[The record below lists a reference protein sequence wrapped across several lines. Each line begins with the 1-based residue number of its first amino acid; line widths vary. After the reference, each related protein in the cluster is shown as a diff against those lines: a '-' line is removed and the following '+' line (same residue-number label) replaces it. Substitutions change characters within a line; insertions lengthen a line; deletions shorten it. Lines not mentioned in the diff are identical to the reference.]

1 MLPFY
6 TKWLSPAE
14 YGTADLI
21 TVYTTFLFCIFSC
34 CIQDSIFIYPK
45 GKNFEK
51 QRKYFSSGF
60 FFILSSL
67 LVLALVFFVIYH
79 FFRELPWLSFF
90 NNYIWYIYVYI
101 AVFLLQSY
109 FQQFTRA
116 IDKLVMYSLN
126 GFFLVIITVIASVLW
141 IPKYGVIG
149 YVLAQIAGFGG
160 AAFLLFFF
168 GGFYAY
174 LSFHDI
180 RKKYLLQMLNYSI
193 PLIPGLIM
201 LWVLNALN
209 RPLLAK
215 YVGMTEL
222 GIFVIA
228 MKFPVVLN
236 TGFSMFGNS
245 WQISVME
252 EFKKK
257 DYSQYYN
264 RILKVAFSIALFVAI
279 ILTVIS
285 PLAFHCFIDSRFH
298 SGIQYIAVL
307 MLWFLFSFTGMLIGT
322 NFSAAKRSKY
332 FLISSIVSMCSALIG
347 NIVLIPFLGVWGAVW
362 SLALSALVITVVR
375 VFLASRYVKMKQISY
390 YAVLLC
396 GYLLFCI
403 LFHQGILEAVAA
415 AIVLCGIILKW
426 NWSDISNFIHY
437 VF

>member
-1 MLPFY
+1 MNLSILFADNKYARLLKNTGIVFLGNVGSKLLTFLMLPFY

-149 YVLAQIAGFGG
+149 YVLA
-160 AAFLLFFF
+160 
-168 GGFYAY
+168 
-174 LSFHDI
+174 
-180 RKKYLLQMLNYSI
+180 
-193 PLIPGLIM
+193 
-201 LWVLNALN
+201 
-209 RPLLAK
+209 
-215 YVGMTEL
+215 
-222 GIFVIA
+222 
-228 MKFPVVLN
+228 
-236 TGFSMFGNS
+236 
-245 WQISVME
+245 
-252 EFKKK
+252 
-257 DYSQYYN
+257 
-264 RILKVAFSIALFVAI
+264 
-279 ILTVIS
+279 
-285 PLAFHCFIDSRFH
+285 
-298 SGIQYIAVL
+298 
-307 MLWFLFSFTGMLIGT
+307 
-322 NFSAAKRSKY
+322 
-332 FLISSIVSMCSALIG
+332 
-347 NIVLIPFLGVWGAVW
+347 
-362 SLALSALVITVVR
+362 
-375 VFLASRYVKMKQISY
+375 
-390 YAVLLC
+390 
-396 GYLLFCI
+396 
-403 LFHQGILEAVAA
+403 LFHYHGQRAGPEGRSQL
-415 AIVLCGIILKW
+415 
-426 NWSDISNFIHY
+426 
-437 VF
+437 